1 MSEKHSLI
9 VGGTRGSGLALV
21 KSMAGN
27 GRRVSV
33 IGRRSPSSNDWD
45 SETVK
50 FWTVDVRDEAAL
62 AQTLPK
68 IISESGKLSNLVF
81 FQRYRGDG
89 DSWHGE
95 VETSL
100 TATKNIIEQLAGDFD
115 EGSLGSIVI
124 ISSIIGQFITAEQPL
139 SYHVAKA
146 GLNQMVRYF
155 AVLLGP
161 KKIRVN
167 GISSGT
173 IIKDESREFY
183 LKNDRMCKL
192 CKSITP
198 LGRMGVSEDIVRVV
212 DFLCGPGA
220 SFITGQNIV
229 VDGGLSLQWQETL
242 AKELVNT

>member
-1 MSEKHSLI
+1 MSKKHSLI
-9 VGGTRGSGLALV
+9 VGGTRGAGLAMV
-21 KSMAGN
+21 KAMAAN
-27 GRRVSV
+27 GHRVSV

-45 SETVK
+45 SEAVK
-50 FWTVDVRDEAAL
+50 FWPVDVRDDAAL

-68 IISESGKLSNLVF
+68 IINESGKLSNLVF
-81 FQRYRGDG
+81 FQRFRGDG

-100 TATKNIIEQLAGDFD
+100 TATKNIIEQLADDFD
-115 EGSLGSIVI
+115 EGAQGSIVI
-124 ISSIIGQFITAEQPL
+124 VSSIIGQFITTEQPL

-155 AVLLGP
+155 AVLLGS

-183 LKNDRMCKL
+183 LKNDRMCTL

-198 LGRMGVSEDIVRVV
+198 LGRMGASEDIVRVV